1 VFAPHR
7 TATAYGFT
15 SSRRILKQFLDHP
28 LGLDGIAAAEQ
39 VGVIEQVVEVIERNP
54 AKMVAG

>member
-7 TATAYGFT
+7 TATAYGFI
-15 SSRRILKQFLDHP
+15 SSRWILQQFLDHP

-39 VGVIEQVVEVIERNP
+39 VGVIEQVVEVIDGNP